1 MCRTWLWQRRSLP
14 AGEVADPSYA
24 LRGKR
29 LQVRG
34 RKERDRRS
42 LNQLARASLV
52 VGGTLAAASILRRVL
67 KARTGY
73 PTWERPPYGELPHQ
87 VLIVG
92 GGFAGYMA
100 PQVRCVLGCN

>member
-1 MCRTWLWQRRSLP
+1 MRFAARASRSE
-14 AGEVADPSYA
+14 G
-24 LRGKR
+24 
-29 LQVRG
+29 G
-34 RKERDRRS
+34 RSETEGS

-52 VGGTLAAASILRRVL
+52 VGGTLAAASILRGVL
-67 KARTGY
+67 KARTRY
-73 PTWERPPYGELPHQ
+73 LPWERSPYGGLPHQ